1 VQRASRPRF
10 SDLSPEAQA
19 RHAEA
24 TNRRTSLEIAGRLAQ
39 IAVVSL
45 ERGLGM
51 FREKGARTG
60 GSMLSKAKLEQIAKV
75 LEGIPVLG
83 CLEGSPS
90 ERAGIRYGDVV
101 LSVNGVKTS
110 DMDLYLKAREL
121 RSDGAEIVVFRNGV
135 EVVIELV
142 FENPSSVPTR
152 PTGARVA

>member
-1 VQRASRPRF
+1 
-10 SDLSPEAQA
+10 
-19 RHAEA
+19 
-24 TNRRTSLEIAGRLAQ
+24 
-39 IAVVSL
+39 
-45 ERGLGM
+45 
-51 FREKGARTG
+51 
-60 GSMLSKAKLEQIAKV
+60 MLSKAKLEQIAKV

-135 EVVIELV
+135 EVVIELI
-142 FENPSSVPTR
+142 FESPSSVPTR
-152 PTGARVA
+152 PTGAPVA